1 MSTSKKAAKSAI
13 TIMIFTLGSKFL
25 GFLREVLIAA
35 KFGSGMET
43 DTYFI
48 AMSATGII
56 TGLMSN
62 AIRTTFI
69 PVAAEIEALEGKKE
83 KLNHTNNLI
92 NIVFF
97 LSLILACIAWIASPL
112 IIKLLAKGFYGEQ
125 YKLAIQLLRIG
136 LPMIIFSTIIGV
148 FLGFLQSEQRYIST
162 AAIGFP
168 FNFVYIFFLLFLSS
182 KFGIKGLMVSSVLA
196 VFS

>member
-13 TIMIFTLGSKFL
+13 IIMIFTLGSKFL

-62 AIRTTFI
+62 AINTTFI
-69 PVAAEIEALEGKKE
+69 PVAAEIETAEGKKG

-97 LSLILACIAWIASPL
+97 LSLILVC
-112 IIKLLAKGFYGEQ
+112 
-125 YKLAIQLLRIG
+125 
-136 LPMIIFSTIIGV
+136 
-148 FLGFLQSEQRYIST
+148 
-162 AAIGFP
+162 
-168 FNFVYIFFLLFLSS
+168 
-182 KFGIKGLMVSSVLA
+182 
-196 VFS
+196 